1 LVMASILTKAAS
13 VAMKAISMRLYPEC
27 E

>member
-1 LVMASILTKAAS
+1 VMASILTKAAS